1 MLIIVG
7 FKERRTA
14 TVPCTSAGVT
24 IATSN
29 VVPPVARITGEITPF
44 TSILMLETTKLIEYI
59 IEPFGRFA
67 DANVCEMFWSFSR
80 LIVAEP
86 PVGVIVIVCEFTRLP

>member
-1 MLIIVG
+1 MLITVG

-14 TVPCTSAGVT
+14 TVPSIVAGLT
-24 IATSN
+24 IATSS

-59 IEPFGRFA
+59 VDPFGRFA
-67 DANVCEMFWSFSR
+67 DANV
-80 LIVAEP
+80 
-86 PVGVIVIVCEFTRLP
+86 